1 MFTHVVQLRA
11 VTLHVLESADAALNP
26 NDSQVALQQDQL
38 LEHPELLP
46 ELWSEVHQ
54 TAFAAEL

>member
-1 MFTHVVQLRA
+1 VQLRA

-46 ELWSEVHQ
+46 ELWSEVLQ